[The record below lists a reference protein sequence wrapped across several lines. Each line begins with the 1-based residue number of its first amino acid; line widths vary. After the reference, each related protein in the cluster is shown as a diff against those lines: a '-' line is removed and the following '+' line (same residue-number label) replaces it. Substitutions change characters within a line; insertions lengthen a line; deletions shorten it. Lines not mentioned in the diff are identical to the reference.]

1 MDRREAILA
10 QLFTVATAISDFT
23 AVYRNR
29 PMTPDRNL
37 RPACFIL
44 DAHETALQI
53 DEPPHARRGLNLVAL
68 RPEIYISLGAA
79 PEDVGTTLNTL
90 RIELLQA
97 IFADPTLAS
106 LVTANGDIRY
116 EGAATALTMGAG
128 VEGEMGLSLAFLY
141 PLKPAEF

>member
-10 QLFTVATAISDFT
+10 QLFTVASAIPDFL

-44 DAHETALQI
+44 DAHENALQV
-53 DEPPHARRGLNLVAL
+53 DEPPHARRGLNLVSM

-79 PEDVGTTLNTL
+79 PEDVGPTLNNL
-90 RIELLQA
+90 RISLLQA
-97 IFADPTLAS
+97 IYADATLAS
-106 LVTANGDIRY
+106 LVTQNGDIRY
-116 EGAATALTMGAG
+116 EGASTALTMGAG
-128 VEGEMGLSLAFLY
+128 VEGEMGLSLAFFY
-141 PLKPAEF
+141 PLIPAEF